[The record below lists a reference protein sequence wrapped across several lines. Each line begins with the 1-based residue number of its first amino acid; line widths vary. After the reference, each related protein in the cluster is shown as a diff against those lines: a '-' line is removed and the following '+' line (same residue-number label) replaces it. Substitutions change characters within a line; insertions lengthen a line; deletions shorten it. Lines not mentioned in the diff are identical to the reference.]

1 MPVRGSGQ
9 TTNKDAEKRKEE
21 VLRRIQA
28 SRPVV
33 LNEDYELSD
42 DENDEKCRQESL
54 QEYKRMIRQTMD
66 LPLEKLI
73 LTPEGC
79 EIFDNLCIRID
90 VNQKYADLLPQWK
103 DLAHQ
108 LQIDELVTKW
118 VETCVRPREG
128 LTRAVMEI
136 YMKDGGTLGEV
147 LEALL
152 HLELLQILEE
162 TRPALEKYI
171 RMKDNGEL
179 IPKTMLAN
187 ENFFS
192 VIKTLLMALGNQDPC
207 QDLYK
212 FANGLKNGNMVS
224 GEIQEQTLVVQSA
237 TEVLNND
244 WPKFDSEVHLK
255 QIPEVE
261 KKELSGKV
269 TCKILVLF
277 AEDGVVAAETAIQIS
292 RTLTHSECHLELFRL
307 NEATLWYEVLV
318 NPEACCMKWTAEA
331 DYIMPILTP
340 KFLTEIHG
348 KITGSDNAGLL
359 PTSPILNKFM
369 YNLARS
375 QYTSNGC
382 KNYKV
387 RPLIPTQ
394 CLGQVKNSNAVKL
407 DPLLAHTWKALKE
420 DQVKSR
426 LRSMMNECVKRKS
439 TAA

>member
-33 LNEDYELSD
+33 LSEDFELSD
-42 DENDEKCRQESL
+42 DENEEKCRQESL

-171 RMKDNGEL
+171 RMKVFL
-179 IPKTMLAN
+179 L
-187 ENFFS
+187 FF
-192 VIKTLLMALGNQDPC
+192 
-207 QDLYK
+207 
-212 FANGLKNGNMVS
+212 FLKYHVS
-224 GEIQEQTLVVQSA
+224 LFWFHVCRMPV
-237 TEVLNND
+237 N
-244 WPKFDSEVHLK
+244 
-255 QIPEVE
+255 
-261 KKELSGKV
+261 LS
-269 TCKILVLF
+269 L
-277 AEDGVVAAETAIQIS
+277 
-292 RTLTHSECHLELFRL
+292 R
-307 NEATLWYEVLV
+307 
-318 NPEACCMKWTAEA
+318 
-331 DYIMPILTP
+331 
-340 KFLTEIHG
+340 
-348 KITGSDNAGLL
+348 
-359 PTSPILNKFM
+359 
-369 YNLARS
+369 
-375 QYTSNGC
+375 
-382 KNYKV
+382 
-387 RPLIPTQ
+387 Q
-394 CLGQVKNSNAVKL
+394 CLTMKTFSPSSK
-407 DPLLAHTWKALKE
+407 P
-420 DQVKSR
+420 
-426 LRSMMNECVKRKS
+426 C
-439 TAA
+439 

>member
-9 TTNKDAEKRKEE
+9 TTNKEAEKRKEE

-33 LNEDYELSD
+33 LSEDFELSD
-42 DENDEKCRQESL
+42 DENEEKCRQESL

-171 RMKDNGEL
+171 RMKVFYS
-179 IPKTMLAN
+179 
-187 ENFFS
+187 FFS
-192 VIKTLLMALGNQDPC
+192 VQ
-207 QDLYK
+207 
-212 FANGLKNGNMVS
+212 FV
-224 GEIQEQTLVVQSA
+224 
-237 TEVLNND
+237 
-244 WPKFDSEVHLK
+244 F
-255 QIPEVE
+255 
-261 KKELSGKV
+261 
-269 TCKILVLF
+269 ILVSH
-277 AEDGVVAAETAIQIS
+277 V
-292 RTLTHSECHLELFRL
+292 
-307 NEATLWYEVLV
+307 
-318 NPEACCMKWTAEA
+318 
-331 DYIMPILTP
+331 
-340 KFLTEIHG
+340 
-348 KITGSDNAGLL
+348 
-359 PTSPILNKFM
+359 
-369 YNLARS
+369 
-375 QYTSNGC
+375 GC
-382 KNYKV
+382 
-387 RPLIPTQ
+387 R
-394 CLGQVKNSNAVKL
+394 
-407 DPLLAHTWKALKE
+407 
-420 DQVKSR
+420 
-426 LRSMMNECVKRKS
+426 
-439 TAA
+439 